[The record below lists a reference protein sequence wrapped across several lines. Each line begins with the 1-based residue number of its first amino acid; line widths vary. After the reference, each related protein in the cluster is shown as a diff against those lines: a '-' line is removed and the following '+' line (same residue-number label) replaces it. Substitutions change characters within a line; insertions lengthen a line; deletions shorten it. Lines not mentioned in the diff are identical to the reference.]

1 MNYETNHS
9 EISTNQTRSN
19 PFYGVNRDTDLS
31 ALLCSGM
38 FVQTMGGKYG
48 VVAGDKIV
56 FQDGTFTERKCLD
69 DLLYVRTRDGSI
81 VRYFSIG
88 AVYSAS
94 CRGFDEL
101 RDTYIPVLWSR
112 TLV

>member
-1 MNYETNHS
+1 MYTEANHN
-9 EISTNQTRSN
+9 EITASSSVN
-19 PFYGVNRDTDLS
+19 PFARVEPGADLS
-31 ALLCSGM
+31 SLLCSGM
-38 FVQTMGGKYG
+38 FVQTIGGKYG

-56 FQDGTFTERKCLD
+56 FEDGTFTERKCID
-69 DLLYVRTRDGSI
+69 DLLYVRNRDGAI

-88 AVYSAS
+88 AVYSAR

-101 RDTYIPVLWSR
+101 RNTFIPVLWSR